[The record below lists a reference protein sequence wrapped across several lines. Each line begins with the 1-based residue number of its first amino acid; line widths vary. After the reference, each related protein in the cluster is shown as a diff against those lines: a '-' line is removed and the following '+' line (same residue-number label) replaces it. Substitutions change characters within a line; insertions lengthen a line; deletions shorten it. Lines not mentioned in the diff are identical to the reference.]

1 MLPGLG
7 LGADVKADGIILPA
21 RRRLLAGWSED
32 EVLME
37 TPLSASIDWRKMF
50 ARQAEPGCLVTHREA
65 AHGRA

>member
-7 LGADVKADGIILPA
+7 LEADAKAGGIDFLS

-37 TPLSASIDWRKMF
+37 TPLSASMDWRRTI
-50 ARQAEPGCLVTHREA
+50 AQQAESGCLVAHGEA
-65 AHGRA
+65 AHG